1 MMAEKHT
8 LREMLTAGEF
18 VWAPC
23 VYDCVS
29 ARIAELCGYNAI
41 LLSSCEMEFA
51 MNGVPA
57 GMMNWEEFIWATE
70 RIARSTPL
78 PLIVDGD
85 NCGGSP
91 MQVYRNCR
99 RLALAGAAAISVEDS
114 LGGGINCGY
123 HYASGDGLLSAE
135 RWAANVKA
143 AVEAVKG
150 TDCMIIARTECL
162 SGGAEETGAYACDTG
177 YGLEEAIRRANLGHD
192 AGAEITMIQ
201 NICHAGCEAQCREIA
216 KNVPGWRFYPDIHA
230 SGNKSDVTMEELQEW
245 GFHLVSNH
253 AAMKGAM
260 KGMMEY
266 LLTNFRNKNS
276 VYSENDEFYGMGHAF
291 TPFRFD
297 DWIRMDQEFTAY
309 ETALKGNCHGHS
321 VP

>member
-1 MMAEKHT
+1 MQTKTSLRGLLEKG
-8 LREMLTAGEF
+8 EM

-29 ARIAELCGYNAI
+29 ARIAELCGYNSI

-57 GMMNWEEFIWATE
+57 GMMNWEEFIWTTE
-70 RIARSTPL
+70 RIAASTSL
-78 PLIVDGD
+78 PLIVDAD
-85 NCGGSP
+85 NAGGNP
-91 MQVYRNCR
+91 MQVYRNCQ
-99 RLALAGAAAISVEDS
+99 RLARAGAAAISVEDS

-123 HYASGDGLLSAE
+123 HYASGDGLISAE
-135 RWAANVKA
+135 HWAANVRA

-162 SGGAEETGAYACDTG
+162 SGGAEETGAYAADTG
-177 YGLEEAIRRANLGHD
+177 FGLDEAIRRACMGHE

-201 NICHAGCEAQCREIA
+201 NICHANCEPECREIA
-216 KNVPGWRFYPDIHA
+216 AHVPGYRFYPDIHA
-230 SGNKSDVTMEELQEW
+230 SGNKSDVTMEELKEW

-260 KGMMEY
+260 KGMFEY
-266 LLTNFRNKNS
+266 MAENFKNKNS
-276 VYSENDEFYGMGHAF
+276 VYSENDEVPGMGHAF
-291 TPFRFD
+291 TPFRFE
-297 DWIRMDQEFTAY
+297 DWISKDLAY
-309 ETALKGNCHGHS
+309 SQYERDLRRKR
-321 VP
+321 

>member
-1 MMAEKHT
+1 MVKHPT
-8 LREMLTAGEF
+8 LRELLKSGEL

-29 ARIAELCGYNAI
+29 ARIAELCDYNSI

-70 RIARSTPL
+70 RIARSSPL

-85 NCGGSP
+85 NCGGNP
-91 MQVYRNCR
+91 MQVYRNCQ
-99 RLALAGAAAISVEDS
+99 RLARAGAAAISVEDT

-123 HYASGDGLLSAE
+123 HYASGDGFLSAE
-135 RWAANVKA
+135 HWAANVKA
-143 AVEAVKG
+143 AVDAVKG
-150 TDCMIIARTECL
+150 TDCMIIARTDCL
-162 SGGAEETGAYACDTG
+162 SGGAEETGAYAGDTG
-177 YGLEEAIRRANLGHD
+177 YGLDEAIKRAIMGHK

-201 NICHAGCEAQCREIA
+201 NICHANCEAECREIA
-216 KNVPGWRFYPDIHA
+216 RKVPGYRFYPDIHA
-230 SGNKSDVTMEELQEW
+230 SGDKSDVTMEELKEW

-260 KGMMEY
+260 KGMMEF
-266 LLTNFRNKNS
+266 LTENFKNKNA
-276 VYSENDEFYGMGHAF
+276 VYSENTDIPGMGHAF
-291 TPFRFD
+291 TPFKFE
-297 DWIRMDQEFTAY
+297 DWIERDQAY
-309 ETALKGNCHGHS
+309 MKYEQDLKG
-321 VP
+321 VQ